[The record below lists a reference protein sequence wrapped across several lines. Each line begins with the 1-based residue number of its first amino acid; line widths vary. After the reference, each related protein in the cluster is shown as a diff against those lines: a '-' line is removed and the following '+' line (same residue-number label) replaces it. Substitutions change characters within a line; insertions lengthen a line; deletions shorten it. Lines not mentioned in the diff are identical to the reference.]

1 MKIQK
6 VSIKDI
12 NLNKENPRTISK
24 EKKEKLIKSI
34 KEFPKMLEIRP
45 IVVDDTMTILGG
57 NMRYT
62 ACKEA
67 GLKEVY
73 IIKASDLS
81 EEQKR
86 QFVIKDN
93 VGFGEWDWDVLEN
106 QYMWDEL
113 DAWGM
118 DMPKIPNKKQ
128 ILPDNIIA
136 LFIDLKD
143 EDKQKELYD
152 KLIELGYNDEDIK
165 LMSFSV
171 DDDKKKII
179 VDETKINK
187 HNKVLT
193 FSIDR
198 INEPEITYNVKYVLD
213 KFDMDYVNKQ
223 TFSGEID
230 LDFDWNVGLIV
241 GNSGTGKTTI
251 AKELFGDNYITDFKY
266 NDKSILDNFDGEDI
280 NNIIQTLTSVGL
292 ASTTTWLKPYNVL
305 SGGEKMR
312 CDLAKAITS
321 KEDLIVFDE
330 FTSVLDRNIARIG
343 SHIVQKNIRKHKKRF
358 IAVGCHFDVEDWLR
372 PDWIFNTNDMTFS
385 VDEEVQKKK
394 RPTIRFDIR
403 ECVGSQEKKKAWKN
417 FSKYHY
423 LTEDLNMAARVYVGY
438 VNDEIACF
446 SAILPLP
453 NLVDTFRISRSVVLP
468 DFQGIGLSNR
478 MSEFLGEE
486 YNSKYKALTGTTT
499 HPGLIKSR
507 MLSNRWEITAFDK
520 EVSVAHN
527 FDKNILNKRLK
538 ASFRYIPKKINKIW

>member
-6 VSIKDI
+6 VSIEDI

-241 GNSGTGKTTI
+241 GNS
-251 AKELFGDNYITDFKY
+251 
-266 NDKSILDNFDGEDI
+266 
-280 NNIIQTLTSVGL
+280 
-292 ASTTTWLKPYNVL
+292 
-305 SGGEKMR
+305 
-312 CDLAKAITS
+312 
-321 KEDLIVFDE
+321 
-330 FTSVLDRNIARIG
+330 
-343 SHIVQKNIRKHKKRF
+343 
-358 IAVGCHFDVEDWLR
+358 
-372 PDWIFNTNDMTFS
+372 
-385 VDEEVQKKK
+385 
-394 RPTIRFDIR
+394 
-403 ECVGSQEKKKAWKN
+403 
-417 FSKYHY
+417 
-423 LTEDLNMAARVYVGY
+423 
-438 VNDEIACF
+438 
-446 SAILPLP
+446 
-453 NLVDTFRISRSVVLP
+453 
-468 DFQGIGLSNR
+468 
-478 MSEFLGEE
+478 
-486 YNSKYKALTGTTT
+486 
-499 HPGLIKSR
+499 
-507 MLSNRWEITAFDK
+507 
-520 EVSVAHN
+520 
-527 FDKNILNKRLK
+527 
-538 ASFRYIPKKINKIW
+538 

>member
-266 NDKSILDNFDGEDI
+266 NDKSIN
-280 NNIIQTLTSVGL
+280 
-292 ASTTTWLKPYNVL
+292 
-305 SGGEKMR
+305 
-312 CDLAKAITS
+312 
-321 KEDLIVFDE
+321 
-330 FTSVLDRNIARIG
+330 
-343 SHIVQKNIRKHKKRF
+343 
-358 IAVGCHFDVEDWLR
+358 
-372 PDWIFNTNDMTFS
+372 
-385 VDEEVQKKK
+385 
-394 RPTIRFDIR
+394 R
-403 ECVGSQEKKKAWKN
+403 E
-417 FSKYHY
+417 
-423 LTEDLNMAARVYVGY
+423 
-438 VNDEIACF
+438 
-446 SAILPLP
+446 
-453 NLVDTFRISRSVVLP
+453 RS
-468 DFQGIGLSNR
+468 
-478 MSEFLGEE
+478 E
-486 YNSKYKALTGTTT
+486 
-499 HPGLIKSR
+499 
-507 MLSNRWEITAFDK
+507 
-520 EVSVAHN
+520 
-527 FDKNILNKRLK
+527 
-538 ASFRYIPKKINKIW
+538 